1 MHGKGFWSE
10 LDEVLGNIF
19 RVAIEA
25 VFIRRVDE
33 KNRGDRQV
41 KGQTIVGFIKRME
54 MAAVNT
60 YFRKRMSMGRNIR
73 VRKDADR

>member
-19 RVAIEA
+19 REERVAIEA
-25 VFIRRVDE
+25 VFIRRVNE

-41 KGQTIVGFIKRME
+41 
-54 MAAVNT
+54 
-60 YFRKRMSMGRNIR
+60 
-73 VRKDADR
+73 